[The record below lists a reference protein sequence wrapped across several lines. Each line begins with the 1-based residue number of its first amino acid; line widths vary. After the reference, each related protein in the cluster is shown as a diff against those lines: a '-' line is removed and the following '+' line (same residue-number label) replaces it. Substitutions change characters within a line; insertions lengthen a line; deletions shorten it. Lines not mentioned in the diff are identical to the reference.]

1 MDFEKYKK
9 EFITFLN
16 EKKVGGTTL
25 NDVLVKSSLF
35 LLMLILIPLMFSA
48 RNSEKSLDMKIGS
61 ISTKKVVAPFTF
73 YILKT
78 DEELKKERD
87 ANVQKVPYYFTYND
101 SITNADL
108 KILNS
113 VFNEMET
120 IKVPRQKYGDSLHTA
135 VDSFYIDL
143 KNHLQNSFDFNF
155 STGNLRILLDIMANK
170 EKTSYFK
177 DVIKQAQLYLKQGI
191 LSVNL
196 SEIDRPNV
204 IVIRKGIEEE
214 WPVSK
219 RLDMPTVYK
228 LLENKLLEH
237 FDLNQTVV
245 LNYYFTQLL
254 KPNLL
259 FEQKMTE
266 EAVEQAIASVATT
279 KDIVYENERIV
290 DANERIDA
298 EIYQKLYSL
307 KAARIERS
315 RREGNWQETVA
326 FLGKMM
332 LLVAILLIGVLYL
345 FSFRRKI
352 YKNNKYLLLIT
363 IILLLE
369 FLLAAIITG
378 PLNWHSFII
387 PTTIVSMLLAILID
401 SGIAFV
407 GTVVVALVLGGVQG
421 SGFDIG
427 LLTMVSGMVSIFAVH
442 KIRTRNQVF
451 KAIVYISLAY
461 LWVIVSLTALRYDS
475 LLEAGKIFTYNLLP
489 NAVLSPF
496 ITFMIL
502 GVFEKLFDITTD
514 VTLLELSDL
523 NHPLLKKL
531 SLEAPGTFH
540 HCMVVGNLAES
551 AAKAIGANPL
561 LARVGSYYH
570 DVGKME
576 KPEYFIENLM
586 DADNRHNQL
595 TPSMSALILASHVK
609 NGMELAEEFGIP
621 KLIRDF
627 IPEHHGTS
635 LMKYFYNKA
644 KENAGDSEINEATF
658 RYPGPKPQSK
668 ETGIVMLA
676 DSVEAATR
684 SLSNPTPNKIRAFVE
699 DLVDQ
704 RFRDGELDECDLTL
718 RDLKQIIDAFMPV
731 LYGVFQHRI
740 EYPDQDKKKN
750 ENKPKLK
757 NGTNDHTHSGSRSKP
772 QDK

>member
-1 MDFEKYKK
+1 VKDSSKVTSDSFFVNLKSRLQQKY
-9 EFITFLN
+9 
-16 EKKVGGTTL
+16 
-25 NDVLVKSSLF
+25 D
-35 LLMLILIPLMFSA
+35 
-48 RNSEKSLDMKIGS
+48 
-61 ISTKKVVAPFTF
+61 FTF
-73 YILKT
+73 T
-78 DEELKKERD
+78 
-87 ANVQKVPYYFTYND
+87 
-101 SITNADL
+101 S
-108 KILNS
+108 
-113 VFNEMET
+113 
-120 IKVPRQKYGDSLHTA
+120 
-135 VDSFYIDL
+135 
-143 KNHLQNSFDFNF
+143 
-155 STGNLRILLDIMANK
+155 GNLRILLDIL
-170 EKTSYFK
+170 SHK
-177 DVIKQAQLYLKQGI
+177 DKVAVFREVIQLTKGYLNPGI
-191 LSVNL
+191 LDINL

-204 IVIRKGIEEE
+204 SVLRKGIEEPLPAE
-214 WPVSK
+214 K
-219 RLDMPTVYK
+219 RFDLPAIYK
-228 LLENKLLEH
+228 IIENKLLEH

-245 LNYYFTQLL
+245 LDYYFNQLL

-259 FEQKMTE
+259 YDKELSEQ
-266 EAVEQAIASVATT
+266 AVEQAIAGVATT

-307 KAARIERS
+307 KAARIERA
-315 RREGNWQETVA
+315 RREGNWQGTVA
-326 FLGKMM
+326 FLGKTM
-332 LLVAILLIGVLYL
+332 LLISILLIGILYL

-352 YKNNKYLLLIT
+352 YRNNKLLLMIAS
-363 IILLLE
+363 ILLLE
-369 FLLAAIITG
+369 FILAAVISG

-421 SGFDIG
+421 GGFDIG
-427 LLTMVSGMVSIFAVH
+427 MMTMVSGMVSIFAVH

-451 KAIVYISLAY
+451 KAIVYIAVAY

-475 LLEAGKIFTYNLLP
+475 LLDAGKIFVFNLLP
-489 NAVLSPF
+489 NAVLAPF

-523 NHPLLKKL
+523 NHPLLKRL

-540 HCMVVGNLAES
+540 HSMVVGNLAES
-551 AAKAIGANPL
+551 AAKAIGANSL

-570 DVGKME
+570 DVGRME
-576 KPEYFIENLM
+576 KPEYFIENQM
-586 DADNRHNQL
+586 GASNRHNQL

-609 NGMELAEEFGIP
+609 NGIELAAENGIP
-621 KLIRDF
+621 RQIRDF

-635 LMKYFYNKA
+635 LMKFFYSKA
-644 KENAGDSEINEATF
+644 VENAGDSEVNEATF

-684 SLSNPTPNKIRAFVE
+684 SISNPTPTKIRAFVE
-699 DLVDQ
+699 ELVDQ

-740 EYPDQDKKKN
+740 EYPDQEKKKIPA
-750 ENKPKLK
+750 KPKQK
-757 NGTNDHTHSGSRSKP
+757 NQNEHSNSKSASGHP
-772 QDK
+772 DNGNAV